1 MPRYAD
7 DRLLDDPAALAQA
20 DPGDLLRATAD
31 AGAQV
36 RRALAAAT
44 APLLTAVA
52 ADGRP
57 RSVIVVGL
65 GTAGVVGDALAAV
78 CGTGCPVP
86 VSTLRGRTLPGWV
99 GPLDL
104 VVAVSLSGR
113 TGETLAVSAE
123 AAKRG
128 CRLYAVT
135 SSGSPLEAVA
145 LAATGGAVV
154 SVDPRGVVSR
164 AALWL
169 MLVPVLLAADALGLA
184 DVSRSEL
191 DRVADLL
198 DERAVENGPAAPLAD
213 NAAKLLGATLSDS
226 APVVWGSGVMG
237 AVASYRLAA
246 QLAQNAKMAVMHG
259 AIPEATHNQVV
270 ALDGALAG
278 SDGDIFRDPFEDGAA
293 PARTRLVLVR
303 DAVEHPQD
311 ATSADLL
318 RAAAERRDV
327 PVDVVRSVE
336 GHPVLRLASLLGVLD
351 WASVYAAVAV
361 GVDPS
366 SRAGDL
372 AELVDAERS

>member
-44 APLLTAVA
+44 PELLTAVA

-57 RSVIVVGL
+57 RSVVVVGL

-246 QLAQNAKMAVMHG
+246 QLAQNAKLTVSHG
-259 AIPEATHNQVV
+259 VLPEVV
-270 ALDGALAG
+270 HAQAAALDGATPD
-278 SDGDIFRDPFEDGAA
+278 DGDIFRDPFEDGAA

-336 GHPVLRLASLLGVLD
+336 GHPVARLASLLGVLD

-372 AELVDAERS
+372 AELGDAERS

>member
-44 APLLTAVA
+44 PELLRAVA

-246 QLAQNAKMAVMHG
+246 QLAQNAKLTVSHG
-259 AIPEATHNQVV
+259 VLPEVV
-270 ALDGALAG
+270 HAQAAALDGATPD
-278 SDGDIFRDPFEDGAA
+278 DGDIFRDPFEDGAA

-336 GHPVLRLASLLGVLD
+336 GHPVARLASLLGVLD

>member
-44 APLLTAVA
+44 PELLRAVA

-57 RSVIVVGL
+57 RSVVVVGL

-128 CRLYAVT
+128 CRLYVVT

-154 SVDPRGVVSR
+154 NVDPRGVVSR

-169 MLVPVLLAADALGLA
+169 MLAPVLLAADALGLA

-213 NAAKLLGATLSDS
+213 NAAKLLGATLSGS

-246 QLAQNAKMAVMHG
+246 QLAQNAKLTVSHG
-259 AIPEATHNQVV
+259 VLPEVV
-270 ALDGALAG
+270 HAQAAALDGATPD
-278 SDGDIFRDPFEDGAA
+278 DGDIFRDPFEDGAA

-336 GHPVLRLASLLGVLD
+336 GHPVARLASLLGVLD

>member
-44 APLLTAVA
+44 PELLTAVA

-57 RSVIVVGL
+57 RSVVVVGL

-154 SVDPRGVVSR
+154 SVDPRGIASR

-246 QLAQNAKMAVMHG
+246 QLAQNAKLTVSHG
-259 AIPEATHNQVV
+259 VLPEVV
-270 ALDGALAG
+270 HAQAAALDGATPD
-278 SDGDIFRDPFEDGAA
+278 DGDIFRDPFEDGAA

-336 GHPVLRLASLLGVLD
+336 GHPVARLASLLGVLD

>member
-44 APLLTAVA
+44 PELLTAVA

-57 RSVIVVGL
+57 RSVVVVGL

-169 MLVPVLLAADALGLA
+169 MLAPVLLAADALGLA

-246 QLAQNAKMAVMHG
+246 QLAQNAKLTVSHG
-259 AIPEATHNQVV
+259 VLPEVV
-270 ALDGALAG
+270 HAQAAALDGATPD
-278 SDGDIFRDPFEDGAA
+278 DGDIFRDPFEDGAA

-336 GHPVLRLASLLGVLD
+336 GHPVARLASLLGVLD

>member
-1 MPRYAD
+1 VPRYAD

-44 APLLTAVA
+44 PELLTAVA

-57 RSVIVVGL
+57 RSVVVVGL

-135 SSGSPLEAVA
+135 ASGSPLEAVA

-246 QLAQNAKMAVMHG
+246 QLAQNAKLTVSHG
-259 AIPEATHNQVV
+259 VLPEVV
-270 ALDGALAG
+270 HAQAAALDGATPD
-278 SDGDIFRDPFEDGAA
+278 DGDIFRDPFEDGAA

-336 GHPVLRLASLLGVLD
+336 GHPVARLASLLGVLD

>member
-154 SVDPRGVVSR
+154 SVDPRGIASR

-246 QLAQNAKMAVMHG
+246 QLAQNAKLTVSHG
-259 AIPEATHNQVV
+259 VLPEVV
-270 ALDGALAG
+270 HAQAAALDGATPD
-278 SDGDIFRDPFEDGAA
+278 DGDIFRDPFEDGAA

-336 GHPVLRLASLLGVLD
+336 GHPVARLASLLGVLD

>member
-1 MPRYAD
+1 VPRYAD

-44 APLLTAVA
+44 PELLTAVA

-57 RSVIVVGL
+57 RSVVVVGL

-113 TGETLAVSAE
+113 TGETLAASAE

-246 QLAQNAKMAVMHG
+246 QLAQNAKLTVSHG
-259 AIPEATHNQVV
+259 VLPEVV
-270 ALDGALAG
+270 HAQAAALDGATPD
-278 SDGDIFRDPFEDGAA
+278 DGDIFRDPFEDGAA

-336 GHPVLRLASLLGVLD
+336 GHPVARLASLLGVLD

>member
-1 MPRYAD
+1 VPRYAD

-154 SVDPRGVVSR
+154 SVDPRGIASR

-246 QLAQNAKMAVMHG
+246 QLAQNAKLTVSHG
-259 AIPEATHNQVV
+259 VLPEVV
-270 ALDGALAG
+270 HAQAAALDGATPD
-278 SDGDIFRDPFEDGAA
+278 DGDIFRDPFEDGAA

-336 GHPVLRLASLLGVLD
+336 GHPVARLASLLGVLD

>member
-44 APLLTAVA
+44 PELLTAVA

-57 RSVIVVGL
+57 RSVVVVGL

-246 QLAQNAKMAVMHG
+246 QLAQNAKLTVSHG
-259 AIPEATHNQVV
+259 VLPEVV
-270 ALDGALAG
+270 HAQAAALDGATPD
-278 SDGDIFRDPFEDGAA
+278 DGDIFRDPFEDGAA

-336 GHPVLRLASLLGVLD
+336 GHPVARLASLLGVLD

>member
-44 APLLTAVA
+44 PELLTAVA

-57 RSVIVVGL
+57 RSVVVVGL

-128 CRLYAVT
+128 CRLYVVT

-246 QLAQNAKMAVMHG
+246 QLAQNAKLTVSHG
-259 AIPEATHNQVV
+259 VLPEVV
-270 ALDGALAG
+270 HAQAAALDGATPD
-278 SDGDIFRDPFEDGAA
+278 DGDIFRDPFEDGAA

-336 GHPVLRLASLLGVLD
+336 GHPVARLASLLGVLD

>member
-44 APLLTAVA
+44 PELLTAVA

-57 RSVIVVGL
+57 RSVVVVGL

-154 SVDPRGVVSR
+154 NVDPRGVVSR

-169 MLVPVLLAADALGLA
+169 MLAPVLLAADALGLA

-246 QLAQNAKMAVMHG
+246 QLAQNAKLTVSHG
-259 AIPEATHNQVV
+259 VLPEVV
-270 ALDGALAG
+270 HAQAAALDGATPD
-278 SDGDIFRDPFEDGAA
+278 DGDIFRDPFEDGAA

>member
-1 MPRYAD
+1 
-7 DRLLDDPAALAQA
+7 
-20 DPGDLLRATAD
+20 
-31 AGAQV
+31 
-36 RRALAAAT
+36 
-44 APLLTAVA
+44 
-52 ADGRP
+52 
-57 RSVIVVGL
+57 
-65 GTAGVVGDALAAV
+65 
-78 CGTGCPVP
+78 
-86 VSTLRGRTLPGWV
+86 
-99 GPLDL
+99 
-104 VVAVSLSGR
+104 
-113 TGETLAVSAE
+113 
-123 AAKRG
+123 
-128 CRLYAVT
+128 
-135 SSGSPLEAVA
+135 
-145 LAATGGAVV
+145 
-154 SVDPRGVVSR
+154 
-164 AALWL
+164 

-246 QLAQNAKMAVMHG
+246 QLAQNAKLTVSHG
-259 AIPEATHNQVV
+259 VLPEVV
-270 ALDGALAG
+270 HAQAAALDGATPD
-278 SDGDIFRDPFEDGAA
+278 DGDIFRDPFEDGAA

-311 ATSADLL
+311 ARSADLL

>member
-1 MPRYAD
+1 VPRYAD

-246 QLAQNAKMAVMHG
+246 QLAQNAKLTVSHG
-259 AIPEATHNQVV
+259 VLPEVV
-270 ALDGALAG
+270 HAQAAALDGATPD
-278 SDGDIFRDPFEDGAA
+278 DGDIFRDPFEDGAA

-336 GHPVLRLASLLGVLD
+336 GHPVARLASLLGVLD